1 MGPQYIKK
9 EDALDFFK
17 NYLRGRIIIGFF
29 YTIISF
35 FLILFFSREI
45 NSLSNQ
51 INSADIYLYTGT
63 LLMILGTITYW
74 VFIAKSFSKSFKDD
88 FFNKIKQYDDK
99 EMLNWSKLI
108 DSRNYWLGGG
118 LYILGI
124 SLGIL
129 FYMLPILK

>member
-1 MGPQYIKK
+1 MGSPYIKK

-17 NYLRGRIIIGFF
+17 NYLRGQIIIGVF

-63 LLMILGTITYW
+63 LLMILGTIAYW

-88 FFNKIKQYDDK
+88 FFNKIKQYDNK

-108 DSRNYWLGGG
+108 DLRKYWLGVG

-124 SLGIL
+124 ALGIL
-129 FYMLPILK
+129 FYILPILK